1 MDEQDFCKSNN
12 ILIFQGSNVP
22 DEDIRYAGDKFKES
36 LELASDGMANL
47 LDNEVN
53 FLYQQ
58 RNYVNI
64 ESWEHCFCNNINIYS
79 VELGWANQ

>member
-1 MDEQDFCKSNN
+1 MIFVSKKY
-12 ILIFQGSNVP
+12 ILFFQGSNVP

-53 FLYQQ
+53 SNLIFVVIL
-58 RNYVNI
+58 VML
-64 ESWEHCFCNNINIYS
+64 YS
-79 VELGWANQ
+79 VELG

>member
-1 MDEQDFCKSNN
+1 MADVLTMMLRGDNKQKVGESVFYKAYFL
-12 ILIFQGSNVP
+12 ILFQGSNVP

-53 FLYQQ
+53 L
-58 RNYVNI
+58 
-64 ESWEHCFCNNINIYS
+64 
-79 VELGWANQ
+79 

>member
-1 MDEQDFCKSNN
+1 MDEQDFCKSSN
-12 ILIFQGSNVP
+12 IFEIFQGSNVP

-53 FLYQQ
+53 
-58 RNYVNI
+58 
-64 ESWEHCFCNNINIYS
+64 
-79 VELGWANQ
+79 

>member
-1 MDEQDFCKSNN
+1 MMLRGDSKQKVDL
-12 ILIFQGSNVP
+12 ILFQGSNVP

-53 FLYQQ
+53 LT
-58 RNYVNI
+58 
-64 ESWEHCFCNNINIYS
+64 
-79 VELGWANQ
+79 

>member
-1 MDEQDFCKSNN
+1 MNGRRLDYDAKRRQQAKGVWMSKTFVKV
-12 ILIFQGSNVP
+12 ITFLIFQGSNVP

-53 FLYQQ
+53 FFVPTTKL
-58 RNYVNI
+58 
-64 ESWEHCFCNNINIYS
+64 C
-79 VELGWANQ
+79 

>member
-1 MDEQDFCKSNN
+1 M
-12 ILIFQGSNVP
+12 P

-53 FLYQQ
+53 
-58 RNYVNI
+58 
-64 ESWEHCFCNNINIYS
+64 INLFFVVILYS
-79 VELGWANQ
+79 VELG